1 MRRTRVRSAGD
12 GKQRRTGRPP
22 RLSREAVVA
31 ATAAVVAREGIQRL
45 TIRRVADELHSSPM
59 AIYRHVRDKDQLVVL
74 LLDKL
79 VNELEHP
86 AMPSDPRERVLVAFQ
101 VIRNGLAHHPWV
113 VDILTAGDLMAPA
126 VLNLMEDILAGL
138 VACGLSVEQAASA
151 YRRLWRFTVGEL
163 VIRHA
168 TSERSRQL
176 TRPPFQLTV
185 LETAE
190 ARHLPTLASARQYW
204 ARPRVEDTY
213 AEDLAAL
220 VDGLLATASTGA
232 GAAARNID

>member
-1 MRRTRVRSAGD
+1 VTSGD
-12 GKQRRTGRPP
+12 DKAKRAGRPP

-31 ATAAVVAREGIQRL
+31 ATAAVVARDGIQRL

-59 AIYRHVRDKDQLVVL
+59 AIYRHVRDKDHLIVL

-79 VNELEHP
+79 VTDLEAP
-86 AMPSDPRERVLVAFQ
+86 PMPNDPRERVLLAFQ
-101 VIRNGLAHHPWV
+101 VIRNGLAQHPWV

-126 VLNLMEDILAGL
+126 VLGLMEDILAGL

-163 VIRHA
+163 MIRHA
-168 TSERSRQL
+168 SSVRSRQL
-176 TRPPFQLTV
+176 TRTPFQLTV
-185 LETAE
+185 LETAD
-190 ARHLPTLASARQYW
+190 ARELPTLASARPFW

-220 VDGLLATASTGA
+220 VDGLLATAAASA
-232 GAAARNID
+232 GTAARHID